1 VLVGSGSSGRRLEAM
16 VERPQGQLGWRD
28 YMRKRSILLVVG
40 AAALVASLIVGP
52 AATAKTE
59 AVAAGT
65 VIIGHDQEP
74 VTLNNLIT
82 EGNAYTTSLVTNTV
96 LATASVYNQ
105 NAKLVPYLVT
115 APPKIVKANPLTVTF
130 TYKANAKW
138 SDGRQITGNDFLQ
151 TYRTI
156 MNPNWDITSRD
167 GWQDIASV
175 KVKGKTVTVTWKKG
189 KAYAAW
195 DALVATSPYPAHKM
209 AGQNFNDLYRNSID
223 VASGPFRF
231 VSWQKG
237 TQLVLAR
244 NAAFNAGPKA
254 KVDRVVFRY
263 IPSTP
268 SLFQALQSGE
278 IQVTEPQPQLQIVDI
293 RKNSRFKVQS
303 GPGYFWEHMDIQF
316 GPKGHPALKQAYVRQ
331 AIITGINRNQIKQA
345 LYVSPGLVANA
356 KDLPVLQSHIFK
368 PFEENYQPNWARWSF
383 SQKKVIA
390 MLKAKG
396 CTGGPNAPSA
406 SNNDVWTCPNVGKLS
421 FRFTTTSG
429 NQLRALT
436 FEIAQKQLKS
446 VGIELVPRFGP
457 AGTVFGQVLPSGDW
471 DIFMFTWLGGP
482 TSSATSFGLYGC
494 GGDQNYMNY
503 CNRKASNLLQKAQFT
518 PDPAARAKLLNAAE
532 KILAND
538 VMSVPMYVRPG
549 FLINSN
555 NVKGP
560 VLNPTQQGST
570 WNVEGWTVG

>member
-1 VLVGSGSSGRRLEAM
+1 M
-16 VERPQGQLGWRD
+16 H
-28 YMRKRSILLVVG
+28 KRSILLVVG
-40 AAALVASLIVGP
+40 AVALVASLIVGP
-52 AATAKTE
+52 AATAKSD
-59 AVAAGT
+59 AASAGT
-65 VIIGHDQEP
+65 VVIGHDQEP

-96 LATASVYNQ
+96 LASASVYNQ
-105 NAKLVPYLVT
+105 NAKLVPYLVD
-115 APPKIVKANPLTVTF
+115 AAPKIVKPNPLTVSF
-130 TYKANAKW
+130 KYKASAKW
-138 SDGRQITGNDFLQ
+138 SDGRQLTGNDFRA
-151 TYRTI
+151 TYNTI
-156 MNPNWDITSRD
+156 MNPNFDITSRE
-167 GWQDIASV
+167 GWEDIASI
-175 KVKGKTVTVTWKKG
+175 KVNGKAVTVTWKKG

-223 VASGPFRF
+223 VASGPFKF

-237 TQLVLAR
+237 TQLVLAK
-244 NAAFNAGPKA
+244 NTAFTAGPKA
-254 KVDRVVFRY
+254 KVDRVIFRY

-316 GPKGHPALKQAYVRQ
+316 GPKGHPALKQAFVRQ

-345 LYVSPGLVANA
+345 LYVSPGLVGSA
-356 KDLPVLQSHIFK
+356 KELPVLQSHIFK
-368 PFEENYQPNWARWSF
+368 PFEGNYQPNWKKWSF
-383 SQKKVIA
+383 SQKKVIT

-406 SNNDVWTCPNVGKLS
+406 NNSAVWSCPNVGKLS

-446 VGIELVPRFGP
+446 VGIELIPRFGP

-482 TSSATSFGLYGC
+482 TSSSTSFGLYGC

-503 CNRKASNLLQKAQFT
+503 CNKKGSALLQKAQFT
-518 PDPAARAKLLNAAE
+518 PDPAARAKLLNEAE
-532 KILAND
+532 AKYLSQD

-549 FLINSN
+549 FLINSTS
-555 NVKGP
+555 VKGP

-570 WNVEGWTVG
+570 WNAQGWTVG

>member
-1 VLVGSGSSGRRLEAM
+1 
-16 VERPQGQLGWRD
+16 
-28 YMRKRSILLVVG
+28 MRKRSILLVVG

-52 AATAKTE
+52 AATAKTD
-59 AVAAGT
+59 AASAGT

-74 VTLNNLIT
+74 VTLNTYIT
-82 EGNAYTTSLVTNTV
+82 EGNAYTTA
-96 LATASVYNQ
+96 LAVNPILASASVYNQ
-105 NAKLVPYLVT
+105 NAKLVPFLVD
-115 APPKIVKANPLTVTF
+115 AAPKILKSNPLTVSF
-130 TYKANAKW
+130 KYKDSAKW
-138 SDGRQITGNDFLQ
+138 SDGKPITGADFVA
-151 TYRTI
+151 TYKTI
-156 MNPNWDITSRD
+156 MNPNFDITSRE

-175 KVKGKTVTVTWKKG
+175 KARGKNVTVVWKKG

-195 DALVATSPYPAHKM
+195 DALVATSPMPAHKVL
-209 AGQNFNDLYRNSID
+209 GQNFNDLWRNSID
-223 VASGPFRF
+223 VASGPFKF

-237 TQLVLAR
+237 TQMVLAK
-244 NAAFNAGPKA
+244 NTAFAAGPKA
-254 KVDRVVFRY
+254 KVDRIVFRY

-293 RKNSRFKVQS
+293 RKNSKFKVQS

-331 AIITGINRNQIKQA
+331 ALITGINRNQIKQA
-345 LYVSPGLVANA
+345 LYVAPGLVGSA

-368 PFEENYQPNWARWSF
+368 PFEANYQPNWAKWSF
-383 SQKKVIA
+383 SQKKVISI
-390 MLKAKG
+390 LKSHG

-406 SNNDVWTCPNVGKLS
+406 NNSAIWSCPNVGKLS

-457 AGTVFGQVLPSGDW
+457 SGTVFGQVLPSGDW

-482 TSSATSFGLYGC
+482 TSSATSFSLYGC

-503 CNRKASNLLQKAQFT
+503 CNKKASALLQKAQFT
-518 PDPAARAKLLNAAE
+518 PDPKKRADILNKAE
-532 KILAND
+532 AIMVDD
-538 VMSVPMYVRPG
+538 VPSVPMFVRPG
-549 FLINSN
+549 FLINNKKVSGT
-555 NVKGP
+555 VI
-560 VLNPTQQGST
+560 NPTNQGST
-570 WNVEGWTVG
+570 WNIEKWTVSAS

>member
-1 VLVGSGSSGRRLEAM
+1 
-16 VERPQGQLGWRD
+16 
-28 YMRKRSILLVVG
+28 MRKRSMLLVTG
-40 AAALVASLIVGP
+40 AVALVASLVIGP
-52 AATAKTE
+52 AATAKSE
-59 AVAAGT
+59 RQSAGT

-74 VTLNNLIT
+74 VTLNFYIT
-82 EGNAYTTSLVTNTV
+82 EGNAYTTSLAMNPV
-96 LATASVYNQ
+96 LASASVYNQ
-105 NAKLVPYLVT
+105 NAKLTPYLVAG
-115 APPKIVKANPLTVTF
+115 APRIVRSNPLTVTF
-130 TYKANAKW
+130 TYKPNAKW
-138 SDGRQITGNDFLQ
+138 SDGRQITGNDFRA

-156 MNPNWDITSRD
+156 MNPNFDITSRE
-167 GWQDIASV
+167 GWEDIQTIRVA
-175 KVKGKTVTVTWKKG
+175 GKRVTVVWKRG
-189 KAYAAW
+189 KSYAAW
-195 DALVATSPYPAHKM
+195 DALVATSPMPAHKV
-209 AGQNFNDLYRNSID
+209 AGQNFNDLWRNTID

-237 TQLVLAR
+237 TQLVLAKN
-244 NAAFNAGPKA
+244 NAFTAGPKA

-268 SLFQALQSGE
+268 SLFQALNSGE

-293 RKNSRFKVQS
+293 RKNTSKFRVQS

-316 GPKGHPALKQAYVRQ
+316 GPKGHPALKQRFIRQ
-331 AIITGINRNQIKQA
+331 AIITGINRTQIKQA
-345 LYVSPGLVANA
+345 LYVSPGLVGNA

-368 PFEENYQPNWARWSF
+368 PFEEPYTPHWARYKF
-383 SQKKVIA
+383 SQAKVIS
-390 MLKAKG
+390 MLKAKN
-396 CTGGPNAPSA
+396 CTGGPDKASA
-406 SNNDVWTCPNVGKLS
+406 SNNAIWSCPNLGKLS
-421 FRFTTTSG
+421 FRFTTTTG
-429 NQLRALT
+429 NQLRSLT

-457 AGTVFGQVLPSGDW
+457 SGTVFGQVLPSGDW

-503 CNRKASNLLQKAQFT
+503 CNRSASNLLQKAQFT
-518 PDPAARAKLLNAAE
+518 PDPAARAKLLNQAE

-549 FLINSN
+549 FLINST

-570 WNVEGWTVG
+570 WNAETWSVS

>member
-1 VLVGSGSSGRRLEAM
+1 
-16 VERPQGQLGWRD
+16 
-28 YMRKRSILLVVG
+28 MRKRSLFFLTG
-40 AAALVASLIVGP
+40 AIALVASLVIGP
-52 AATAKTE
+52 AATADSQQ
-59 AVAAGT
+59 AGGT
-65 VIIGHDQEP
+65 VVIGHDQEP
-74 VTLNNLIT
+74 VTLNFYIT
-82 EGNAYTTSLVTNTV
+82 EGNAYTTSLAVNPV
-96 LATASVYNQ
+96 LASASYYNQ
-105 NAKLVPYLVT
+105 NAKLTPYLVAG
-115 APPKIVKANPLTVTF
+115 APRITKAAPLTVQF
-130 TYKANAKW
+130 SYKPNARW
-138 SDGRQITGNDFLQ
+138 SDGRQITGNDFLA

-156 MNPNWDITSRD
+156 MNPNFDITSRE
-167 GWQDIASV
+167 GWQDIARV
-175 KVKGKTVTVTWKKG
+175 QVRGKQVTVIWKAG

-195 DALVATSPYPAHKM
+195 DALVATSPMPAHKV
-209 AGQNFNDLYRNSID
+209 AGQNFNDLWRSSID

-237 TQLVLAR
+237 TQLVLQR
-244 NAAFNAGPKA
+244 NDSFTAAPKA
-254 KVDRVVFRY
+254 KVGRVVFRY

-293 RKNSRFKVQS
+293 RRNNRFKVQS

-331 AIITGINRNQIKQA
+331 AIITGINRAQIKQA
-345 LYVSPGLVANA
+345 LYVSPGLVANP
-356 KDLPVLQSHIFK
+356 KELPVLQSHIFK
-368 PFEENYQPNWARWSF
+368 TFEQYYVPHWRKWSF
-383 SQKKVIA
+383 SQAKVIQ
-390 MLKAKG
+390 MLTARN
-396 CTGGPNAPSA
+396 CTGGPSRPAAN
-406 SNNDVWTCPNVGKLS
+406 NNDIWTCPNVGKLS

-429 NQLRALT
+429 NQLRGLT
-436 FEIAQKQLKS
+436 FEIAQRQLRS
-446 VGIELVPRFGP
+446 VGIELLPRFGP

-518 PDPAARAKLLNAAE
+518 PDPKARAALLNRAE
-532 KILAND
+532 AMMATD

-549 FLINSN
+549 FLINN
-555 NVKGP
+555 TNVKGP

-570 WNVEGWTVG
+570 WNMQGWTVG